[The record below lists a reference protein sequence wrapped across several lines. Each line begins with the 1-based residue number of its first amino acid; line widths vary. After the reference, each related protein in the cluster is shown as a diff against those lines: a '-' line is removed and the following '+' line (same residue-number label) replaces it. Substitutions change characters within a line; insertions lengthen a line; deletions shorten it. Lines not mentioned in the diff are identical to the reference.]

1 MSSNTKYI
9 LLFLTILTIGCFIS
23 LGVCR
28 VLATRWFEINWAL
41 INARGRE
48 FWWEPPRAHECEA
61 RRPFDGFI
69 IIGVVLCL
77 GPDGGSVHTNRI
89 KINPRLDYY
98 PPEFMLLTHNG
109 PTRMGDKLK
118 EKTCTFV
125 SACYCKSV
133 PRNLRYLNLKIF
145 YLCGI
150 SPFLRNERGSL
161 KDKRVNSLLM
171 LSHSQMLTQLKING
185 RLLTDL

>member
-9 LLFLTILTIGCFIS
+9 LLFLTILTIDCFIRT
-23 LGVCR
+23 GVCR

-48 FWWEPPRAHECEA
+48 FWWEPPRAHEHA

-109 PTRMGDKLK
+109 PDADG
-118 EKTCTFV
+118 
-125 SACYCKSV
+125 
-133 PRNLRYLNLKIF
+133 
-145 YLCGI
+145 
-150 SPFLRNERGSL
+150 
-161 KDKRVNSLLM
+161 
-171 LSHSQMLTQLKING
+171 
-185 RLLTDL
+185 